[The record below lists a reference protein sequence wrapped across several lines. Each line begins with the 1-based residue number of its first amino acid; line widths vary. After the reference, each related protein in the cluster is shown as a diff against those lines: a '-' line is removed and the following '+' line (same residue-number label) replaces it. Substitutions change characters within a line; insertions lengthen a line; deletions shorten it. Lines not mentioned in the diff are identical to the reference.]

1 MANSM
6 NGGRGGGVAL
16 EKALAARLEDL
27 LAGVEWL
34 KHGPVHRF
42 PAIQDGGFDL
52 RVDLKPPRGGK
63 VSLWVQCKADPR
75 PALFRSVFVAGEDA
89 PLPIPVLGA
98 PFITPRMAEV
108 CQREGWGWFDLAG
121 NCRLDVPGV
130 LQLHLAGNPPVHR
143 RPRPTAN
150 LGTPEAGRVIRAL
163 LHPDHAGMRWTQ
175 RYLAEHFGK
184 LDRPIPVPSLGL
196 VNKVVR
202 HLRDEAFVE
211 DLPEGGFRVRD
222 PLKLLSAWR
231 DAYRFDRQA
240 RGEYFTLLQGGK
252 LRDALAGFGA
262 HVGGF
267 AVYAAFSAADFQ
279 APNVRQPKTWLYI
292 REEDRSLFEHQV
304 QAKPVESGGNIVLL
318 IPEDA
323 GVFYLGDAGAISEAR
338 LACTCAVQ
346 TYVDLWHCGGRGKE
360 AAEAVL
366 EQRLRPAWPAPH
378 PA

>member
-1 MANSM
+1 MADIM
-6 NGGRGGGVAL
+6 NAGRRGGVAL
-16 EKALAARLEDL
+16 EKALTARLEDL
-27 LAGVEWL
+27 LAGVAWL
-34 KHGPVHRF
+34 KHGPVQRF

-63 VSLWVQCKADPR
+63 VALWVQCKADPR
-75 PALFRSVFVAGEDA
+75 PALFPSVFVAGEAD

-130 LQLHLAGNPPVHR
+130 LHMHVSGNPPVQR

-163 LHPDHAGMRWTQ
+163 LHPEHTGMRWTQ
-175 RYLAEHFGK
+175 RYLAEHFGERG
-184 LDRPIPVPSLGL
+184 LPIPAPSLGL

-202 HLRDEAFVE
+202 YLRDEAFIE
-211 DLPEGGFRVRD
+211 ELPEGGFRVRD
-222 PLKLLSAWR
+222 ALKLLLAWR
-231 DAYRFDRQA
+231 DAYRFDRHV

-267 AVYAAFSAADFQ
+267 AAYAAFSAADFQ

-292 REEDRSLFEHQV
+292 QEEERALFEEQL
-304 QAKPVESGGNIVLL
+304 QAKRVESGGNIVLL

-323 GVFYLGDAGAISEAR
+323 GVFYLGDAGTADELR
-338 LACTCAVQ
+338 LACTCVVQ
-346 TYVDLWHCGGRGKE
+346 TYVDLWACGGRGKE

-366 EQRLRPAWPAPH
+366 EQRIKPAWTDARPA
-378 PA
+378 